1 MIAILD
7 FGLSNT
13 TDLELALS
21 KINAEFIVTNKETE
35 ITGCD
40 KVIIYNAD
48 EVTRAMKK
56 IHLLN
61 LFSLLRMMKKPTLGI
76 SLGLELLCDKSE
88 DGTSFLGL
96 FPLTIKKF
104 SDGKNVGWHEVKRI
118 EDFKLFANIKK
129 NEKFYFDHSYYAEV
143 GESTIATVENEIVFS
158 AAIHTDYY
166 CGIQFLPE
174 KSGEQ
179 GLQFLRNFVEVC

>member
-118 EDFKLFANIKK
+118 EDFKLFCQN
-129 NEKFYFDHSYYAEV
+129 ND
-143 GESTIATVENEIVFS
+143 IALIW
-158 AAIHTDYY
+158 HY
-166 CGIQFLPE
+166 
-174 KSGEQ
+174 SG
-179 GLQFLRNFVEVC
+179 